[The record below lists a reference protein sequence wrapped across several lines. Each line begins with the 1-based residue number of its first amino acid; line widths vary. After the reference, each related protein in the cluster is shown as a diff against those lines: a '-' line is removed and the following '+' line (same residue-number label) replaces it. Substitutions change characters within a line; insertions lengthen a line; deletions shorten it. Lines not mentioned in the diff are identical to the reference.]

1 MPVSYH
7 NTAWIHL
14 VKPTEAAV
22 RELVTHYRLAP
33 LPVAEL
39 AKPTFLPK
47 VLEYQGC
54 LYFATHIPYV
64 DPHTGDTNPV
74 EVDFILTPE
83 ALITVTYTHMPEVQD
98 MYHRLEQ
105 SRADCMQALSHGP
118 TALMLSILEELYN
131 ICLRKL
137 EIIST
142 KIDVAEAAVFG
153 GDEEKMVRE
162 ISVLKRDILNFR
174 RTMRPERSV
183 LESLANATHELINA
197 EDQIRATHLYGLINR
212 IWLLLESEK
221 ESIEALEE
229 TNNSLLENK
238 LDQTMKVFTVF
249 SAVILPVTAYA
260 SLMAISTGIPFG
272 NVPYG
277 FWIHLG
283 IVILIGIMTY
293 CVFRFK
299 RWI

>member
-7 NTAWIHL
+7 TTHWIHL
-14 VKPTEAAV
+14 VNPSTDSV
-22 RELVTHYRLAP
+22 RELITHYRLSP
-33 LPVAEL
+33 LPLAEL
-39 AKPTFLPK
+39 TKPTFLPK
-47 VLEYQGC
+47 VLEYDEC
-54 LYFATHIPYV
+54 LYFATHIPHV
-64 DPHTGDTNPV
+64 DAKTGGTTPT
-74 EVDFILTPE
+74 EIDFILTKT
-83 ALITVTYTHMPEVQD
+83 ALITVTYVRMPE
-98 MYHRLEQ
+98 LEELYQ
-105 SRADCMQALSHGP
+105 KLAGNKADCMQALSHGP
-118 TALMLSILEELYN
+118 TALMLNILEELYN
-131 ICLRKL
+131 VCLHKL
-137 EIIST
+137 EAISE
-142 KIDVAEAAVFG
+142 KLDLAQKAVFG

-183 LESLANATHELINA
+183 LESLTTTTHELINT
-197 EDQIRATHLYGLINR
+197 DNQIRATHLYGLINR

-277 FWIHLG
+277 FWIHVG
-283 IVILIGIMTY
+283 IVICIGIMTY
-293 CVFRFK
+293 LTFRFK

>member
-1 MPVSYH
+1 MSVSYH
-7 NTAWIHL
+7 TTQWIHL
-14 VKPTEAAV
+14 VNPSTDSV
-22 RELVTHYRLAP
+22 RELITHYRLSP
-33 LPVAEL
+33 LPLAEL
-39 AKPTFLPK
+39 TKPTFLPK
-47 VLEYQGC
+47 VLEYDEC
-54 LYFATHIPYV
+54 LYFATHIPHV
-64 DPHTGDTNPV
+64 DAKTGDTAPA
-74 EVDFILTPE
+74 EIDFILTKT
-83 ALITVTYTHMPEVQD
+83 ALITVTYVRMPE
-98 MYHRLEQ
+98 LEELYQ
-105 SRADCMQALSHGP
+105 KLSGNKADCMQALSHGP
-118 TALMLSILEELYN
+118 TTLMLNILEELYN
-131 ICLRKL
+131 VCLHKL
-137 EIIST
+137 EAISE
-142 KIDVAEAAVFG
+142 KLDLAQKAVFG

-183 LESLANATHELINA
+183 LESLTTTTHALINT
-197 EDQIRATHLYGLINR
+197 DNQIRATHLYGLINR

-277 FWIHLG
+277 FWIHVG
-283 IVILIGIMTY
+283 IVICIAIATY
-293 CVFRFK
+293 LTFRFK